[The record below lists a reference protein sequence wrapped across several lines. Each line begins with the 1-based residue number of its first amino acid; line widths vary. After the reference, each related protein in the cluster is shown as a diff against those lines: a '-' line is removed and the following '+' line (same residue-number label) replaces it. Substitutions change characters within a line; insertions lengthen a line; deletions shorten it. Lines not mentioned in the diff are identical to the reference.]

1 MLGNFNGLRSES
13 FPRLMK
19 KALQTVYVLNR
30 NNLNIRYLAQLRAKY
45 KMVNRAEKVKE
56 PVEGILISGK
66 SGQNWNDVIE
76 KYIIV
81 DSEDGG
87 SFVIRRQYFLE
98 AAEGHG
104 TRFEYMLREF
114 RIGPKA

>member
-30 NNLNIRYLAQLRAKY
+30 NNLNIRYLARLRAKY

-76 KYIIV
+76 
-81 DSEDGG
+81 
-87 SFVIRRQYFLE
+87 QYFLE